1 MCVMAIFLCSDH
13 EAEEII
19 DVTSVDPVVTL
30 PYDER
35 KVKISLV
42 NTFCM

>member
-1 MCVMAIFLCSDH
+1 MAYPNGHSSDH
-13 EAEEII
+13 DAEDMI

-35 KVKISLV
+35 KVKRFQLYIS
-42 NTFCM
+42 